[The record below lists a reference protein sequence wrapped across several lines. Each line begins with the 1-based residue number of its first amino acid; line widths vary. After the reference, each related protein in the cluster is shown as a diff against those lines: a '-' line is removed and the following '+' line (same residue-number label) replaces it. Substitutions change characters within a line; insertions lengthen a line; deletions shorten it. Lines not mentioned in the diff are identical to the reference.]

1 MRVGV
6 VGAGAWGTSLAN
18 LLAAKGEE
26 VRLWAYEP
34 EVAGEINREL
44 TNRTFLPGVELNPG
58 LRATNDLVET
68 VGEAEAVVMVTPSHL
83 LRRVASVLSRAL
95 PPQAAVISATKGLEE
110 ESLLTMTQVLAQ
122 VTGGGPE
129 RLAVLSGPSFAKE
142 VALGMPTAVTA
153 ASASPAT
160 AGTVQAL
167 FMTDRFRVYTTTDTI
182 GVELGGAL
190 KNVMAI
196 AAGIVAGLGLGH
208 NTLAA
213 LITRGLAEISRLG
226 VRLGADPLTF
236 SGLAGVGDLV
246 LTCTSSQ
253 SRNYTVGFKLG
264 RGMGLEEILSGMK
277 AVAEGVRTSRSA
289 HRLARKLQ
297 VEMPICAQIQA
308 VVHEGAEPGKALR
321 TLMGRDPK
329 LERWGLE

>member
-1 MRVGV
+1 MRIGV

-26 VRLWAYEP
+26 VLLWAYEP
-34 EVAGEINREL
+34 EVAGEINQEA
-44 TNRTFLPGVELNPG
+44 TNRTYLPGVELNPA
-58 LRATNDLVET
+58 LTATNDP
-68 VGEAEAVVMVTPSHL
+68 AEAVKGAEAVLMVTPSHL
-83 LRRVASVLSRAL
+83 LRRVAAELGPDLPSGAL
-95 PPQAAVISATKGLEE
+95 LISATKGIEA

-122 VTGGGPE
+122 VVGAGPE

-142 VALGMPTAVTA
+142 VALGVPTAVTA
-153 ASASPAT
+153 ASTSPGT
-160 AGTVQAL
+160 AETTQAL
-167 FMTDRFRVYTTTDTI
+167 FMTDRFRVYTSPDVV

-264 RGMGLEEILSGMK
+264 QGMGLTEILTGMK
-277 AVAEGVRTSRSA
+277 AVAEGVKTSLSA
-289 HRLARKLQ
+289 RQLAQKVQ
-297 VEMPICAQIQA
+297 VEMPICAQVQA
-308 VVHEGAEPGKALR
+308 VVHQGANPAEALR
-321 TLMGRDPK
+321 SLMGRDPK